1 MRSQRRIYLSVVML
15 FVGWG
20 QAEVGAMGRAEERLP
35 NVVII
40 FTDDQGYQDV
50 GCYGSPD
57 IRTPHLDRLA
67 AEGMRFTDFYVAASV
82 CTPSR
87 AGLLTGRYP
96 VRMGLASGVLFPHTG
111 ARGLPAAEQTLPE
124 MMKERGY
131 RTACIGKWHL
141 GHVDSFLP
149 TAQGFDLFYG
159 IPYSN
164 DMWIAP
170 EIPAAAELVLN
181 EGVSAEQVER
191 LRELSNF
198 AWDATNKP
206 YRNMIPLMRNEEMI
220 EFPVDQSTLT
230 GRLTDEAIRFVESC
244 GDEPFLLYL
253 AHPMPHIPLFA
264 SEAFVG
270 RSLAGRYG
278 DVIEEL
284 DAATGRLLVALEAAG
299 VAEDTWVIFTSDNG
313 PWLSTGNASGHA
325 LPLRSGKGT
334 VFEGG
339 MRVPCLMRWPGRI
352 PAGSVCSEMASTL
365 DLMPTLA
372 QLVGVELS
380 HTVDGR
386 SMQALLRGEKR
397 EETSTYLY
405 YGVQG
410 KPAAIRVGNWKL
422 VFDTPV
428 GGTAEKSEKRR
439 YAGKAFE
446 PELYDL
452 STDIGER
459 HNLYSQSP
467 ERAAAMRAR
476 AEEMIR
482 SIESGAADL

>member
-1 MRSQRRIYLSVVML
+1 MQVM
-15 FVGWG
+15 
-20 QAEVGAMGRAEERLP
+20 AMSRTQERLP

-50 GCYGSPD
+50 GCFGSPD

-67 AEGMRFTDFYVAASV
+67 EEGMRFTDFYVASSV

-96 VRMGLASGVLFPHTG
+96 VRMGLAYGVLFPHTG

-124 MMKERGY
+124 LMKERGY
-131 RTACIGKWHL
+131 RTACVGKWHL
-141 GHVDSFLP
+141 GHLDSFLP
-149 TAQGFDLFYG
+149 TAHGFDLFYG

-170 EIPAAAELVLN
+170 EIPAAADLVLR
-181 EGVSAEQVER
+181 EGVSVDQLEVMR
-191 LRELSNF
+191 GLSRF
-198 AWDATNKP
+198 AWDETNKP
-206 YRNMIPLMRNEEMI
+206 NKNLVPLMRNEEMI

-244 GDEPFLLYL
+244 GEEPFLLYL

-270 RSLAGRYG
+270 RSEAGLYG

-284 DAATGRLLVALEAAG
+284 DASTGRLLAALEAAG

-313 PWLSTGNASGHA
+313 PWLSTGDAGGHA

-339 MRVPCLMRWPGRI
+339 MRVPCIMRWPGRI
-352 PAGSVCSEMASTL
+352 PAGSVCGEIASTL
-365 DLMPTLA
+365 DLLPSMASEL
-372 QLVGVELS
+372 GVTPKNE
-380 HTVDGR
+380 VDG
-386 SMQALLRGEKR
+386 SPLQSLLLGEKR
-397 EETSTYLY
+397 EDAFAYLY
-405 YGVQG
+405 YNVKG
-410 KPAAIRVGNWKL
+410 KPAALRVDNWKL
-422 VFDTPV
+422 IFDVPA
-428 GGTAEKSEKRR
+428 GGTAESHEKQR
-439 YAGKAFE
+439 YAGGLSE

-452 STDIGER
+452 SSDIGEKQ
-459 HNLYSQSP
+459 NLYSQAP
-467 ERAAAMRAR
+467 ERAAAMKAR
-476 AEEMIR
+476 ADEWIR
-482 SIESGAADL
+482 SIRSGSSNL

>member
-1 MRSQRRIYLSVVML
+1 MRYLWLVFIL
-15 FVGWG
+15 QYVGETW
-20 QAEVGAMGRAEERLP
+20 ASSLPKSTREHP

-57 IRTPHLDRLA
+57 IRTPHIDQLA
-67 AEGMRFTDFYVAASV
+67 QEGMRFTDFYSASSV

-96 VRMGLASGVLFPHTG
+96 IRMGLASGVLFPHTG
-111 ARGLPAAEQTLPE
+111 SRGLPVEEQTLPE
-124 MMKERGY
+124 LMKERGY

-170 EIPAAAELVLN
+170 EIPAAPDLILR
-181 EGVSAEQVER
+181 EGVSEEQLAVMR
-191 LRELSNF
+191 DLSRF
-198 AWDATNKP
+198 AWDETNTPNK
-206 YRNMIPLMRNEEMI
+206 NLVPLMRNEEII

-244 GDEPFLLYL
+244 VEEPFLLYL
-253 AHPMPHIPLFA
+253 AHPMPHIPLFV
-264 SEAFVG
+264 SEAFMG
-270 RSLAGRYG
+270 RSKAGLYG

-284 DAATGRLLVALEAAG
+284 DAATGRLLTALEAAG

-313 PWLSTGNASGHA
+313 PWLSKGDAGGHA

-339 MRVPCLMRWPGRI
+339 MRVPCIMRWPGRI
-352 PAGSVCSEMASTL
+352 PAGTVCEEIASTL
-365 DLMPTLA
+365 DLLPSIA
-372 QLVGVELS
+372 YELGI
-380 HTVDGR
+380 TPKNELDG
-386 SMQALLRGEKR
+386 SPLQSLLLGQQR
-397 EETSTYLY
+397 EHSFAYLY
-405 YGVQG
+405 FNVTG
-410 KPAAIRVGNWKL
+410 KPVALRVDNWKL
-422 VFDTPV
+422 IFDVPV
-428 GGTAEKSEKRR
+428 GGTAESYEKMR
-439 YAGKAFE
+439 YAGGFSE

-452 STDIGER
+452 SSDISEKQ
-459 HNLYSQSP
+459 NLYSQAP
-467 ERAAAMRAR
+467 ERAAAMKAR
-476 AEEMIR
+476 ADEWIR
-482 SIESGAADL
+482 AIASGLSNL